1 MHPSPYNNNYIR
13 RFEQIISTHNDSS
26 NSSNNSLLS
35 KNRKRPR
42 LSPEQREQI
51 NSKRR
56 VSSLTDEQRERRNSR
71 RRITYITPE
80 KREQINSKRRVSSL
94 TAEQRERRNSKRRV
108 SSLTPDQ
115 REQRNIKRR
124 ISSMSN
130 EQRAVAITKRR
141 RTTSTPQ
148 QSSSAASSVAALGM
162 QPGGLNHAGQ
172 IHLDLQG
179 LQQQHQQQMRLAQVV
194 PQRSSTQ
201 PVHRSA
207 QQAAVNSRA
216 APQHL
221 VQQHPAHQQQ
231 AHSQHPQFLT
241 SMHLDPH
248 AGKKNA
254 TVAAAAAAN
263 NFNSQ
268 ATMMMAADSNHL
280 GSYGNLF
287 RQAKIPVYT
296 PQDLEIINSITR
308 NSTTIININRRC

>member
-115 REQRNIKRR
+115 REQLAN
-124 ISSMSN
+124 
-130 EQRAVAITKRR
+130 TKRR